1 MIYDPCLDFFHFFI
15 VLFLLLPGHTRGQKL
30 QTNTLILFRLAYW
43 PLIMFIYFL
52 HIGKICS
59 CTWINRNC
67 EQSWLFSKVTT
78 PTKST
83 CFIKSCEIKVC
94 SDFPQQT
101 EFSYTSHLSF
111 KAWILKQF
119 KSLHPFFLRMVSHFA
134 TWPNKHFVGSKSLS
148 SRYRTAFRLR
158 RKITYLL
165 RVQEFCSCS
174 ELRQSTSA
182 HKQIIPW
189 QHFPTLLP
197 APPDKECRSKL
208 LSQW

>member
-1 MIYDPCLDFFHFFI
+1 MRSEY
-15 VLFLLLPGHTRGQKL
+15 VLISLNKP
-30 QTNTLILFRLAYW
+30 
-43 PLIMFIYFL
+43 
-52 HIGKICS
+52 
-59 CTWINRNC
+59 
-67 EQSWLFSKVTT
+67 
-78 PTKST
+78 KS
-83 CFIKSCEIKVC
+83 
-94 SDFPQQT
+94 
-101 EFSYTSHLSF
+101 SYTSHLSF

-174 ELRQSTSA
+174 ELRQLTSA

-208 LSQW
+208 LSQWQMDLVWGPKQFWSNQLLKRCCKTRRHRYKITSWIF